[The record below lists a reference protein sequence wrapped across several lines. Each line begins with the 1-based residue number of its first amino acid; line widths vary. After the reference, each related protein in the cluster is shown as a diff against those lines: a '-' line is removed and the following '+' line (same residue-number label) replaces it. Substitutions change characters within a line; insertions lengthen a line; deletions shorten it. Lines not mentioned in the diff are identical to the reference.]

1 MKRYMVAAVVG
12 LAVAALIVYSYLGVS
27 PPVTYD
33 VIIENGVVY
42 DGSGD
47 QARDVDIGIVGD
59 RIQAIGDLSAAPA
72 AKVID
77 ADGKAVAP
85 GFINVLSWATES
97 LLVDGKGESDIRQG
111 VTTEIFG
118 EGWSMGPVSATMK
131 QTMLERQGDLKFDV
145 PWTSLGDYL
154 MHLETKGV
162 SPNVASFVGAT
173 TVRIH
178 TLGYEDR
185 HASTAELSRMQEL
198 VAEAMEEGALGVG
211 SSLIYAPASY
221 ANTEELIAL
230 MQTASDY
237 GGMYISHM
245 RSEGDRFEEAVDEL
259 IAIARASGAPAEI
272 YHLKAAGTNN
282 WPKMARVIDKIEA
295 ARAEGLQIT
304 ADMYTYTAGAT
315 GLDAMMPPWVQEGGY
330 EAWAERLKDP
340 LIRERLIV
348 EIATPQDWENLYL
361 AAGGPDKLLLIGFKN
376 EALKPLT
383 GKSLAEVAAMRGQ
396 GPIETAMD
404 LVIED
409 GSRVGTAYF
418 IMSEDNIRKKI
429 SQPWMS
435 FGSDAGALAPQPPF
449 TLSGAHPRAY
459 GNFARVY
466 AKYVRE
472 EGVLSLSEAVR
483 KMTSLPAEN
492 LKLRDRGR
500 LKEGYFADI
509 VIFDPETIQDH
520 STFDDPHQYS
530 TGVNDVIINGI
541 QVLKDGAHTG
551 AKPGRALRGPG
562 WLGWEEAAA
571 AQ

>member
-12 LAVAALIVYSYLGVS
+12 LAVAALIVYSYLGVN
-27 PPVTYD
+27 PPLTYD

-42 DGSGD
+42 DGSGG
-47 QARDVDIGIVGD
+47 QAQDVDIGVIGD
-59 RIQAIGDLSAAPA
+59 RIHAIGDLSAAPA
-72 AKVID
+72 VTVID
-77 ADGKAVAP
+77 AGGKAVAP

-178 TLGYEDR
+178 TVGYEDR

-221 ANTEELIAL
+221 ANTEELIVL

-237 GGMYISHM
+237 GGMYVSHL

-259 IAIARASGAPAEI
+259 IAIARASDAPAEI
-272 YHLKAAGTNN
+272 YHLKAAGTEN
-282 WPKMARVIDKIEA
+282 WHKMERVIDKIEA

-376 EALKPLT
+376 EALRPLT
-383 GKSLAEVAAMRGQ
+383 GKSLAEVAAMRGK
-396 GPIETAMD
+396 GPIETALD

-418 IMSEDNIRKKI
+418 IMSEENIRKKI
-429 SQPWMS
+429 VQPWMS

-472 EGVLSLSEAVR
+472 DGVLSLGEAVR

-492 LKLRDRGR
+492 LKLKDRGH

>member
-1 MKRYMVAAVVG
+1 MKRTI
-12 LAVAALIVYSYLGVS
+12 LAVLGLIAIGAIAYSQLGVE
-27 PPVTYD
+27 PALKYD
-33 VIIENGVVY
+33 LIITNGVVY
-42 DGSGD
+42 DGSGGEG
-47 QARDVDIGIVGD
+47 QRIDIAISDD
-59 RIQAIGDLSAAPA
+59 RIAAVGDLSLAAA
-72 AKVID
+72 DKYVD

-85 GFINVLSWATES
+85 GFINVLSWATET
-97 LLVDGKGESDIRQG
+97 LIVDGNGESDIRQG
-111 VTTEIFG
+111 VTTEVFG
-118 EGWSMGPVSATMK
+118 EGWSMGPVSAEMAQTMK
-131 QTMLERQGDLKFDV
+131 KRQGDLKFDIE
-145 PWTSLGDYL
+145 WTSLGDYL
-154 MHLETKGV
+154 TFLQRKGV

-185 HASTAELSRMQEL
+185 HATAAELSRMQEL

-221 ANTEELIAL
+221 ANTEELIGL
-230 MQTASDY
+230 MQTASKY
-237 GGMYISHM
+237 GGMYISHL

-259 IAIARASGAPAEI
+259 ITIARESDAPAEI
-272 YHLKAAGTNN
+272 YHLKAAGTQN
-282 WPKMARVIDKIEA
+282 WPKMDRVIAKIEA
-295 ARAEGLQIT
+295 ARAEGLKIT
-304 ADMYTYTAGAT
+304 TDMYTYTAGAT

-340 LIRERLIV
+340 LIREQLIV
-348 EIATPQDWENLYL
+348 EIATPQEWENLYL
-361 AAGGPDKLLLIGFKN
+361 AAGGADKLLLIGFKN
-376 EALKPLT
+376 EELKPLT
-383 GKSLAEVAAMRGQ
+383 GKSLSEVASMRGK

-418 IMSEDNIRKKI
+418 IMSEENIRKKI
-429 SQPWMS
+429 ALPYMS
-435 FGSDAGALAPQPPF
+435 FGSDAGAPAPKPPF

-472 EGVLSLSEAVR
+472 DGVLTIGEAVR

-492 LKLRDRGR
+492 LKLRERGR
-500 LKEGYFADI
+500 LAEGYFADI

-530 TGVNDVIINGI
+530 TGVNDVWVNGV
-541 QVLKDGAHTG
+541 QVLKDGDHTG

-562 WLGWEEAAA
+562 WLGWKETAET
-571 AQ
+571 Q